1 MWAPYV
7 WSCVTDFPS
16 LTALLEYLPTYEIRI
31 QSPSPDGKYQIIFNF
46 VKTCHESLE
55 YAYLS
60 STVVSSRANTVTQP
74 RVGAAEVESLFK
86 EYECCC
92 VMGSVTGHCIP
103 VVWPLHGFRRVL
115 VLWWVLTWNQSWAND
130 HSLSWKGQEFITYIH
145 FQNIH
150 VYRQQLWE
158 QDSPVRW
165 LVNCQTRVAVI
176 IGPEWKIR

>member
-1 MWAPYV
+1 MWH
-7 WSCVTDFPS
+7 W
-16 LTALLEYLPTYEIRI
+16 
-31 QSPSPDGKYQIIFNF
+31 
-46 VKTCHESLE
+46 
-55 YAYLS
+55 
-60 STVVSSRANTVTQP
+60 SSRKRCSRGVKRRLFDLCFTRGQFWPSGIVVACVCVCVCVTQP